1 MPTDVDPESNVELV
15 RTAYTT
21 FWNDE
26 YDAFFALFADDFEW
40 IDSEGFPYGGEY
52 RGREEVM
59 EGVFSQIQADWE
71 RLTDELERLI
81 DGGDTIVA
89 VGKYEGTHGTTETR
103 VSVPL
108 VHIFDIE
115 DGEIQRFQQFTDT
128 AMFQAALPEDERIRR
143 E

>member
-1 MPTDVDPESNVELV
+1 MPSTDDSESNVELV

-21 FWNDE
+21 FWNNE
-26 YDAFFALFADDFEW
+26 YDAFFSLFTDDFEW
-40 IDSEGFPYGGEY
+40 IVSEGFPYGGEY

-71 RLTDELERLI
+71 RLTHELERLI

-89 VGKYEGTHGTTETR
+89 VGQYEGTHGTTGKHVT
-103 VSVPL
+103 VPM

-115 DGEIQRFQQFTDT
+115 EGEIQRFQQFTDT
-128 AMFQAALPEDERIRR
+128 ALFQAALPEDERRRR